1 MIIGTVQFVVSYQ
14 FNNISVVYIFLNDD
28 YKLKHFNIEKIIV
41 DHRVKVSTAK
51 LFFNITGINRFFFK
65 CLTGLLMYFFF
76 NFDSIILVIL
86 PI

>member
-51 LFFNITGINRFFFK
+51 LFFNITGINRFF
-65 CLTGLLMYFFF
+65 L
-76 NFDSIILVIL
+76 NV
-86 PI
+86 

>member
-28 YKLKHFNIEKIIV
+28 YKIKHFNIEKIIV

-51 LFFNITGINRFFFK
+51 LFFNITGINRFFLNVLRVYL
-65 CLTGLLMYFFF
+65 CIFF
-76 NFDSIILVIL
+76 
-86 PI
+86 